1 MFPSNNR
8 VSITTKNQSPSSCGT
23 AVNGV
28 RFYGGSL
35 YRMCVNINLM
45 VLSLKK
51 ALVVLEFSYIKAL
64 MVGLQDC
71 IGYGNGNSVW
81 IP

>member
-35 YRMCVNINLM
+35 YRCVNINPM
-45 VLSLKK
+45 V
-51 ALVVLEFSYIKAL
+51 
-64 MVGLQDC
+64 
-71 IGYGNGNSVW
+71 
-81 IP
+81 